1 MRVDTSSFAALAA
14 KSMEKLKASYD
25 PAEKE
30 REGRLKAL
38 LSRIKNARISRD
50 LRDHYSKLV
59 RTMAADDRLDDKLV
73 KSILEIIFLLE
84 MTSSEKDKDGKFAI
98 GNAEKTADDEIKR
111 IRADRSEIKTRKE
124 NLQKLRDSFSA
135 IA

>member
-1 MRVDTSSFAALAA
+1 MRIDTSTFAAFAA
-14 KSMEKLKASYD
+14 KSMEKLKADFD

-30 REGRLKAL
+30 REGSLKAIL
-38 LSRIKNARISRD
+38 TRIKNARISRD

-59 RTMAADDRLDDKLV
+59 RTMAADDRLDEKLI

-84 MTSSEKDKDGKFAI
+84 MTSSENEEDEEYTV
-98 GNAEKTADDEIKR
+98 GNAEKTVNDEMKQLR
-111 IRADRSEIKTRKE
+111 SDRAEIKTRKE
-124 NLQKLRDSFSA
+124 SLQKLRDSFSA